1 MIFVALTDAGILTQ
15 PIEAASFAEAGAQ
28 LKQLYGLGTGQIR
41 IGVLLPGVTGLLT
54 QHPTDAAQ
62 STLTMSGDSQNQ
74 QTIRN
79 NLATF
84 LGVQSPTNAQV
95 IAAVRAL
102 ARLATADFTGTT

>member
-1 MIFVALTDAGILTQ
+1 MIFVVLTDEGILTQ
-15 PIEAASFAEAGAQ
+15 PIEAATFSAAATQ
-28 LKQLYGLGTGQIR
+28 LKDLYGLGAGQIR
-41 IGVLLPGVTGLLT
+41 IGVVLPSLTGALT
-54 QHPTDAAQ
+54 RHPTDPQQATI
-62 STLTMSGDSQNQ
+62 SMSGDSQNQ
-74 QTIRN
+74 QQIRN

>member
-1 MIFVALTDAGILTQ
+1 MIVVALTDQGILTT
-15 PIEAASFAEAGAQ
+15 PIEAATFADAGTQ
-28 LKQLYGLGTGQIR
+28 LRSLYGVGNGQLR
-41 IGVLLPGVTGLLT
+41 VGVLLPGVTGVLT
-54 QHPTDAAQ
+54 QHPTDPGQA
-62 STLTMSGDSQNQ
+62 TLTMSGDSQNQ

-102 ARLATADFTGTT
+102 ARLSVADFTGTT